1 MWYSVVLWSNGM
13 WYVVVLW
20 SSGMVYYSKDNLVHP
35 KNPESAHSA
44 NILLQ
49 WRRCSTQSS
58 YFHICSSHFL
68 NVAVL
73 YIEDHESC
81 IALTAAWALTLY
93 IYFNGRWDF
102 HLLILALF
110 FSTVLFFNDDAD
122 DGESL
127 LWPVLLEPTVI
138 SIGDAISP
146 FSPPFSNQPFFLHS
160 PLFVARGDC
169 FLGDLRARTDQYHA
183 HGQTPLIEMWILSSS
198 LSQNNQIYMPYLHFL
213 SSSTQTI
220 FILVA
225 KYIIKGLISLRSSC
239 FGQPSGLSLSLNNN
253 IYDYHFH
260 FLLSSSSLY
269 SSFLQ

>member
-1 MWYSVVLWSNGM
+1 MQVLTKLHLRVFEGGAPWASWGHDLALLRLMQVSDLYFTSYFAFWCWFCLALHLHGMVKYNGDNLWSSGMWYSVVLWSNGM

-93 IYFNGRWDF
+93 IYFNGR
-102 HLLILALF
+102 
-110 FSTVLFFNDDAD
+110 
-122 DGESL
+122 
-127 LWPVLLEPTVI
+127 
-138 SIGDAISP
+138 
-146 FSPPFSNQPFFLHS
+146 
-160 PLFVARGDC
+160 
-169 FLGDLRARTDQYHA
+169 
-183 HGQTPLIEMWILSSS
+183 
-198 LSQNNQIYMPYLHFL
+198 
-213 SSSTQTI
+213 
-220 FILVA
+220 
-225 KYIIKGLISLRSSC
+225 
-239 FGQPSGLSLSLNNN
+239 
-253 IYDYHFH
+253 
-260 FLLSSSSLY
+260 
-269 SSFLQ
+269 